1 MAEGLFISDET
12 RSFVAAGRLI
22 PAIKQLRIDNDPTTL
37 QTAKLVAE
45 RIRDGKA

>member
-1 MAEGLFISDET
+1 MAEDS
-12 RSFVAAGRLI
+12 
-22 PAIKQLRIDNDPTTL
+22 PAERAWREYRDGPARNDSTTL